1 VLYDQGGRRVYS
13 RERPISVALNI
24 TKNLMKFFEG
34 EKDSCLLDMF
44 STMTPHAYFPNV
56 GAQFSLMATHNLNT
70 DYDQEA
76 EEGY

>member
-1 VLYDQGGRRVYS
+1 
-13 RERPISVALNI
+13 
-24 TKNLMKFFEG
+24 MKFFEG